1 MRHRE
6 IMVVV
11 RRGSEFLVLH
21 RAPQFEAYWHLVA
34 GGVEEGESARNA
46 AVRELREEIGLDAKD
61 ALRDLEQPFVYSLA
75 EESPAVRARFGPSQ
89 TDVPVDVFVADVETA
104 WEPTLNEEH
113 DGYRWCSRDEAVALL
128 YWPEPRELVRGL

>member
-6 IMVVV
+6 VMVVV

-34 GGVEEGESARNA
+34 GGVEEGESARDA
-46 AVRELREEIGLDAKD
+46 AVRELREEVGLDAKD
-61 ALRDLEQPFVYSLA
+61 GLRDLEQPFVYSLA

-89 TDVPVDVFVADVETA
+89 TDVPVDVFVADVQTA

-113 DGYRWCSRDEAVALL
+113 
-128 YWPEPRELVRGL
+128 